1 MNLLGYIF
9 QKSYY
14 PLSSPPIAATK
25 SSILLIEVSIL
36 KPPWFNLIIKS
47 VQETQVGNTLYK
59 TGENSY
65 TAIIPLSEIQK
76 GNSTNKITVEV
87 EWKDDDVN
95 NEQDVQI
102 ASEADSRLEIPI
114 TVHISQY
121 LGEQIQWTK

>member
-1 MNLLGYIF
+1 MTLDQENL
-9 QKSYY
+9 
-14 PLSSPPIAATK
+14 TND
-25 SSILLIEVSIL
+25 
-36 KPPWFNLIIKS
+36 NLIIKS
-47 VQETQVGNTLYK
+47 VKETQTGNTLYK

-95 NEQDVQI
+95 NEQDVQT
-102 ASEADSRLEIPI
+102 ASKADAKLEIPI

-121 LGEQIQWTK
+121 LGEQIQ